1 MPKEAVVIVSLGCS
15 KNLVDSE
22 VMAGILAKRGYG
34 LVSSVE
40 EADIAIIN
48 TCGFIESAKQE
59 SVDTV
64 LEIAD
69 RGKRSGLSVLIVAG
83 CLGQRYAA
91 ELLKSMPEINAVVGT
106 GEFPR
111 IDEIVERALAG
122 ERVVAVGHPEYLY
135 DHDSPRIM
143 STPKH
148 YAYLK
153 IADGCDN
160 RCSYCAIP
168 QIRGCLRSRRI
179 ESVQTEAEALAA
191 AGCREL
197 ILIAQDTTAYG
208 VDLYGRPMLPE
219 LIRSLCRVDGIEWIR
234 LLYTYPTRITD
245 DLIDVIIEQ
254 PKVARYLD
262 IPLQH
267 VSGRILQAMG
277 RAGDAAS
284 LSRLFGRI
292 RERIPDITLRTSL
305 IVGFPGETDEEFS
318 ELMQFVE
325 DQKIDRVGV
334 FMYSREEGTAAASLD
349 GQIPE
354 RLKKRRYAEIME
366 LQKSISLEKMR
377 ARIGSVERVLVD
389 GVSEECEWVA
399 VGRSQREAPEVD
411 GLIYI
416 ENERPDQGAFVD
428 VRITNASDYD
438 LVGEIVSSA

>member
-377 ARIGSVERVLVD
+377 ARIGRVERVLVD

>member
-219 LIRSLCRVDGIEWIR
+219 LIRSLCRLDGIEWIR

-262 IPLQH
+262 IPIQH

>member
-262 IPLQH
+262 IPIQH